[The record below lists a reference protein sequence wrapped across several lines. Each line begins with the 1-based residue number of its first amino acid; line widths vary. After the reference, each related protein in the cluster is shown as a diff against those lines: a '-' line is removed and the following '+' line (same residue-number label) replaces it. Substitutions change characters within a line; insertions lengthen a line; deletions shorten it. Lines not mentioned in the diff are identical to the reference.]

1 MGYTLTQ
8 INTVLFKADRAIHIL
23 GSVAYNKKFAELDET
38 YWYDRDIIFLYK
50 SAVEWGKVNDRV
62 GTARMDSVVERLEAM
77 MEVYDYGSLT
87 PIYSQVAAVFGITTI
102 NFLTEET
109 DPTVPQY
116 VKNITESNISNWN
129 SSYGDKIV
137 SGSVSVTPGVNQKT
151 MILVQQDGGTVNITW
166 ADTNYVHDQQVAA
179 SSWVINHN
187 LGKFASIHIVDTAGD
202 EIIGEVTY
210 NTINRITV
218 TFTSQVSGKAYIN

>member
-8 INTVLFKADRAIHIL
+8 INTVLSKADRAIHIL

-62 GTARMDSVVERLEAM
+62 GTERMDWTVERLEAM
-77 MEVYDYGSLT
+77 MEIYDYGTLV
-87 PIYSQVAAVFGITTI
+87 PIYSQVASLFGITTI
-102 NFLTEET
+102 NYITEEE
-109 DPTVPQY
+109 DPTVPEY
-116 VKNITESNISNWN
+116 VKNITESNITHWESA
-129 SSYGDKIV
+129 YDDKIN
-137 SGSVSVTPGVNQKT
+137 SGSIVATPGVNEKT
-151 MILVQQDGGTVNITW
+151 LILNQQNGDNITIIW

>member
-8 INTVLFKADRAIHIL
+8 INTVLSKADRAIHIL

-38 YWYDRDIIFLYK
+38 YWYDRDIIFIYK

-62 GTARMDSVVERLEAM
+62 GTERMDWTVERLEAM
-77 MEVYDYGSLT
+77 MEIYDYGTLI

-102 NFLTEET
+102 NYITEEE
-109 DPTVPQY
+109 DPTVPQH

-137 SGSVSVTPGVNQKT
+137 SGSVSVTPQVNQKT
-151 MILVQQDGGTVNITW
+151 MTLVQQDGGTVNITW
-166 ADTNYVHDQQVAA
+166 ADTNYVHDQQTA
-179 SSWVINHN
+179 SASWVINHN

-210 NTINRITV
+210 NTINQITV
-218 TFTSQVSGKAYIN
+218 TFSSLVSGKAYIN

>member
-8 INTVLFKADRAIHIL
+8 INTVLSKADRAIHIL

-62 GTARMDSVVERLEAM
+62 GTERMDWTVERLEAM
-77 MEVYDYGSLT
+77 MEIYDYGTLI

-102 NFLTEET
+102 NYITKEE
-109 DPTVPQY
+109 DPTVPNH
-116 VKNITESNISNWN
+116 VKAITTTNIAHWE
-129 SSYGDKIV
+129 SSYDDKIN
-137 SGSVSVTPGVNQKT
+137 SGSVVVTPGVNEKT
-151 MILVQQDGGTVNITW
+151 LILNQQSGDNITVVW
-166 ADTNYVHDQQVAA
+166 TDTNYVHDQQVASA
-179 SSWVINHN
+179 SWVINHN

>member
-8 INTVLFKADRAIHIL
+8 INTVLSKADRAIHIL

-62 GTARMDSVVERLEAM
+62 GTERMDWIVERLEAM

-87 PIYSQVAAVFGITTI
+87 PIYSQIAQVTGITTI

-129 SSYGDKIV
+129 TSYNDRIV
-137 SGSVSVTPGVNQKT
+137 SGSVSVTPSVNQKIMT
-151 MILVQQDGGTVNITW
+151 LVQQDGGTVSITW

-210 NTINRITV
+210 NTINQITV

>member
-8 INTVLFKADRAIHIL
+8 INTVLSKADRAIHIL

-38 YWYDRDIIFLYK
+38 YWYDRDIIFIYK
-50 SAVEWGKVNDRV
+50 SAVEWGKVNDKV
-62 GTARMDSVVERLEAM
+62 GTERMDWVVERLEAM
-77 MEVYDYGSLT
+77 MEIYDYGSLT
-87 PIYSQVAAVFGITTI
+87 PIYSQVAQVTGINTV

-109 DPTVPQY
+109 DPTVPEY

-129 SSYGDKIV
+129 TSYNDRIV
-137 SGSVSVTPGVNQKT
+137 SGSVSVTPSVNQKIMT
-151 MILVQQDGGTVNITW
+151 LVQQDGGTVSITW

-210 NTINRITV
+210 NTINQITV
-218 TFTSQVSGKAYIN
+218 TFSSLVSGKAYIN

>member
-8 INTVLFKADRAIHIL
+8 INTVLSKADRAIHIL

-62 GTARMDSVVERLEAM
+62 GTERMDWTVERLEAM
-77 MEVYDYGSLT
+77 MEIYDYGSLT
-87 PIYSQVAAVFGITTI
+87 PIYSQVAQVTGITTI

-109 DPTVPQY
+109 DPTVPEY

-129 SSYGDKIV
+129 TSYSDRIV
-137 SGSVSVTPGVNQKT
+137 SGSVSVTPSVNQKT
-151 MILVQQDGGTVNITW
+151 MTLVQQDGGTVSITW

-210 NTINRITV
+210 NTINQITV
-218 TFTSQVSGKAYIN
+218 TFSSLVSGKAYIN

>member
-8 INTVLFKADRAIHIL
+8 INTVLSKVDRAIHIL

-38 YWYDRDIIFLYK
+38 YWYDRDIMFTYK
-50 SAVEWGKVNDRV
+50 SAVEWGKVNDKV
-62 GTARMDSVVERLEAM
+62 GINTV
-77 MEVYDYGSLT
+77 
-87 PIYSQVAAVFGITTI
+87 

-109 DPTVPQY
+109 DPTVPAW
-116 VKNITESNISNWN
+116 VKVITESNISNWN
-129 SSYGDKIV
+129 TSYNDRIV
-137 SGSVSVTPGVNQKT
+137 SGSVSVTPGVNQKIMT
-151 MILVQQDGGTVNITW
+151 LVQQDGGTVNITW

-179 SSWVINHN
+179 SSCVINHN

-210 NTINRITV
+210 NTINQITV
-218 TFTSQVSGKAYIN
+218 TFTSLVSGKAYIN

>member
-8 INTVLFKADRAIHIL
+8 INTVLSKADRAIHIL

-62 GTARMDSVVERLEAM
+62 GTERMDWIVERLEAM
-77 MEVYDYGSLT
+77 MEIYDYGSLT
-87 PIYSQVAAVFGITTI
+87 PIYSQIAAISGITTI

-129 SSYGDKIV
+129 TSYNDRIV
-137 SGSVSVTPGVNQKT
+137 SGSVSVTPSVNQKT
-151 MILVQQDGGTVNITW
+151 MILVQQDGGTVSITW

-210 NTINRITV
+210 NTINQITV

>member
-8 INTVLFKADRAIHIL
+8 INTVLSKADRAIHIL

-62 GTARMDSVVERLEAM
+62 GTERMDWIVERLEAM
-77 MEVYDYGSLT
+77 MEIYDYGSLT
-87 PIYSQVAAVFGITTI
+87 PIYSQIAQVTGITTI

-129 SSYGDKIV
+129 TSYNDRIV
-137 SGSVSVTPGVNQKT
+137 SGSVSVTPSVNQKT
-151 MILVQQDGGTVNITW
+151 MILVQQDGGTVSITW

>member
-8 INTVLFKADRAIHIL
+8 INTVLSKADRAIHIL

-62 GTARMDSVVERLEAM
+62 GTERMDWTVERLEAM
-77 MEVYDYGSLT
+77 MEIYDYGTLI

-102 NFLTEET
+102 NYITEEE
-109 DPTVPQY
+109 DPTVPEY

-129 SSYGDKIV
+129 TSYSDRIV
-137 SGSVSVTPGVNQKT
+137 SGSVSVTPSVNQKT
-151 MILVQQDGGTVNITW
+151 MTLVQQDGGTVSITW

-210 NTINRITV
+210 NTINQITV
-218 TFTSQVSGKAYIN
+218 TFSSLVSGKAYIN

>member
-8 INTVLFKADRAIHIL
+8 INTVLSKADRAIHIL

-62 GTARMDSVVERLEAM
+62 GTERMDWTVERLEAM
-77 MEVYDYGSLT
+77 MEIYDYGTLI

-102 NFLTEET
+102 NYITEEE
-109 DPTVPQY
+109 DPTVPQH

-137 SGSVSVTPGVNQKT
+137 SGSVSVTPQVNQKT
-151 MILVQQDGGTVNITW
+151 MTLVQQDGGTVNITW
-166 ADTNYVHDQQVAA
+166 ADTNYVHDQQTA
-179 SSWVINHN
+179 SASWVINHN

-210 NTINRITV
+210 NTINQITV
-218 TFTSQVSGKAYIN
+218 TFSSLVSGKAYIN